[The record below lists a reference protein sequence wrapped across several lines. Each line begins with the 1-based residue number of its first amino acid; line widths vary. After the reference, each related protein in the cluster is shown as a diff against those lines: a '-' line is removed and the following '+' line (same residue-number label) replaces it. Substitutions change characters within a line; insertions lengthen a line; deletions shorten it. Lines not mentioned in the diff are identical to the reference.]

1 MTKSIKIENPQQ
13 QLVPL
18 ERSETISWIG
28 YVQRPINQKTQVRN
42 VYLDGVIATTTQQIP
57 IPLWNW
63 ERTDVTWYTYTKTG
77 NHDFTRWSTDSII
90 VPANWTYMI
99 TMRASINDL
108 FWDLWLTNYQI
119 TKNWNFF
126 LMDWRFTMIYYESMN
141 ITSIENLNKWDVLKI
156 MINIDNETNIRTLDV
171 KFTLTKLS

>member
-1 MTKSIKIENPQQ
+1 
-13 QLVPL
+13 
-18 ERSETISWIG
+18 
-28 YVQRPINQKTQVRN
+28 
-42 VYLDGVIATTTQQIP
+42 
-57 IPLWNW
+57 
-63 ERTDVTWYTYTKTG
+63 
-77 NHDFTRWSTDSII
+77 
-90 VPANWTYMI
+90 MI